1 MFKFKHIEVFQK
13 KDRTMICSAIQ
24 KMFSHYHFIL
34 KVKGVSN
41 EVNALVQMVK
51 SNMGLLI
58 TSDQNQLHDE
68 EIVVKEIEQSTFH
81 CYICLPMTKQK
92 KPSELVEKIISYA
105 KKISIHEENH

>member
-1 MFKFKHIEVFQK
+1 
-13 KDRTMICSAIQ
+13 MICSAIQ

-58 TSDQNQLHDE
+58 TSDHNQLHDE
-68 EIVVKEIEQSTFH
+68 EIVVKEIEQTTFH
-81 CYICLPMTKQK
+81 RYIYLAYDKTKKHHFFQIRSLLMQK
-92 KPSELVEKIISYA
+92 MLL
-105 KKISIHEENH
+105 

>member
-1 MFKFKHIEVFQK
+1 
-13 KDRTMICSAIQ
+13 
-24 KMFSHYHFIL
+24 MFSHYHFIL

-58 TSDQNQLHDE
+58 TSDHNQLHNE

-81 CYICLPMTKQK
+81 CYIYLAYDKTKKTSFLSDQ
-92 KPSELVEKIISYA
+92 IITYA
-105 KKISIHEENH
+105 KNAIVEEKH

>member
-1 MFKFKHIEVFQK
+1 MFKFKHIEVFAK

-24 KMFSHYHFIL
+24 KMFFHYHFIS

-41 EVNALVQMVK
+41 EDSALVQMVK

-58 TSDQNQLHDE
+58 TSDHNQLHDE
-68 EIVVKEIEQSTFH
+68 EIVVKDIEQSTFH
-81 CYICLPMTKQK
+81 CYIYLSYDKTR
-92 KPSELVEKIISYA
+92 KPSELAEKIILYA